1 MIISNV
7 KIKNFRNIE
16 NIDIPL
22 NQMTVF
28 VGENN
33 SGKSNILKALTLP
46 LGNDEIGQQV
56 KRLGWQDINDNS
68 KKEYFEF
75 LYEQQDKIKIGD
87 IAIDV
92 FKAKLPR
99 VSVELTFEPSD
110 LLDEYYLKN
119 FGNEIL
125 VDSGNIVYGIEYRY
139 EVENAGLLL
148 EHLNKVFNMDDF
160 VFEESRMNLLPMR
173 FYNYSIQVP
182 SNQENV
188 SYADLHNFKYNSLE
202 AERDNFSV
210 KSNQLGSRALVNLL
224 EGRLAPDKQL
234 LIEKA
239 YKKFFDGVNEL
250 GSLNKIV
257 DFSNQEHIENI
268 KDIFDEIK
276 LLPNMPN
283 MKSLLN
289 NVSLGIGDEYLHTQG
304 LGQRNLI
311 YIFLMIASLEK
322 SAEALN
328 VLTLEE
334 PEAHLSVS
342 NIHLFSSYIN
352 TFLAKNESD
361 HENNKLQ
368 IFIST
373 HSSQLLNKLS
383 LDNIVIVSEGHAYS
397 LKNEYDSEDFNYLGR
412 KPNQELL
419 GLLFSKKCIL
429 VEGPSEE
436 LLIKSYLN
444 FQTDKLNEIN
454 VLSLHKGFKK
464 MLDLWLKVN
473 KEGSN
478 KIAIIRDY
486 DNQNK
491 AMSEH
496 HEYNQYDNI
505 CVETTTEYTL
515 EPEFIKTGD
524 NFLKLKAYFE
534 KEHGWTDI
542 ETAENLD
549 KQWRSAKADTMFKFC
564 LDFGTGD
571 LEGVELPRHIQKA
584 ISFLLHGD
592 DK

>member
-16 NIDIPL
+16 SIDIPL
-22 NQMTVF
+22 SQMTVF

-56 KRLGWQDINDNS
+56 KRLGWQDINDNA
-68 KKEYFEF
+68 KKEYFKF
-75 LYEQQDKIKIGD
+75 LYEEQEEIKKGNLKVD
-87 IAIDV
+87 A
-92 FKAKLPR
+92 FKEKLPY
-99 VSVELTFEPSD
+99 VSVELIFEPSD
-110 LLDEYYLKN
+110 LFDEYYLKN

-125 VDSGNIVYGIEYRY
+125 VGSESILYGIEYRY
-139 EVENAGLLL
+139 EVENAGSLL
-148 EHLNKVFNMDDF
+148 EHLNKIFNMNNF
-160 VFEESRMNLLPMR
+160 VFEEFKMNLLPMN
-173 FYNYSIQVP
+173 FYNYFIRVTST
-182 SNQENV
+182 QENV
-188 SYADLHNFKYNSLE
+188 SYADLHYFKYNSLE
-202 AERDNFSV
+202 AERDNFSMNG
-210 KSNQLGSRALVNLL
+210 NQLGSRALVNLL
-224 EGRLAPDKQL
+224 EGRLPDDKKL

-239 YKKFFDGVNEL
+239 YKKFFDGVNQL
-250 GSLNKIV
+250 GSLNEIV
-257 DFSNQEHIENI
+257 DFSNREHVENI
-268 KDIFDEIK
+268 KDIFNEIK

-352 TFLAKNESD
+352 AFLAEGES
-361 HENNKLQ
+361 NKKLQ

-373 HSSQLLNKLS
+373 HSPKLLNKLS
-383 LDNIVIVSEGHAYS
+383 LENIVVVTHGQAYS
-397 LKNEYDSEDFNYLGR
+397 LKKEYDAEELNYLGR

-419 GLLFSKKCIL
+419 EFLFSKKCIL

-444 FQTDKLNEIN
+444 SQTDKLNEIN

-486 DNQNK
+486 DNQSR
-491 AMSEH
+491 AMDEH

-515 EPEFIKTGD
+515 EPEFIKTED
-524 NFLKLKAYFE
+524 NFPKLKSYFE
-534 KEHGWTDI
+534 KEHRWSDI
-542 ETAENLD
+542 ETEEGLD

-571 LEGVELPRHIQKA
+571 LEGIKLPSHIQKA
-584 ISFLLHGD
+584 IDFLLNGD
-592 DK
+592 EK

>member
-22 NQMTVF
+22 SQMTIF

-92 FKAKLPR
+92 FKETIPR

-125 VDSGNIVYGIEYRY
+125 VDSGNIAYGIEYRY
-139 EVENAGLLL
+139 EVENVGSLL

-202 AERDNFSV
+202 AERDNFSI

-224 EGRLAPDKQL
+224 EGRLAQDKQL

-250 GSLNKIV
+250 GSLNEIV

-311 YIFLMIASLEK
+311 YMFLMIASLEK

-352 TFLAKNESD
+352 TFLAENESG
-361 HENNKLQ
+361 HKNNKLQ

-397 LKNEYDSEDFNYLGR
+397 LKNACDSEDFNYLGR

-419 GLLFSKKCIL
+419 GFLFSKKCIL

-464 MLDLWLKVN
+464 MLNLWLKVN
-473 KEGSN
+473 KGGSN

-496 HEYNQYDNI
+496 HAYNQYDNI

-524 NFLKLKAYFE
+524 NFLKFKAYFE

-542 ETAENLD
+542 ETEEDLD

-571 LEGVELPRHIQKA
+571 LEGVKLPRHIQKA